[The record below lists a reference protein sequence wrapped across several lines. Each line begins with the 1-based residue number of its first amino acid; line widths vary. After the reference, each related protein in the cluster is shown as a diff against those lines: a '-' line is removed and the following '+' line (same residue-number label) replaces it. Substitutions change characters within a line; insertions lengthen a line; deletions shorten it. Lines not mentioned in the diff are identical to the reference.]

1 MDSPDHPR
9 PGATPRIATVA
20 LGVVIVV
27 LLTGAM
33 AAAATRA
40 PLKARSTVHTA
51 TPSSVKEAPPPA
63 GETPIVTVAPSVSV
77 TTASPA
83 PATTAP
89 PVVAPTPP
97 STLDSPPRAAGY
109 ANLTDWLNAHMPVL
123 QRVLVD
129 LSSVR
134 SATATYSMS
143 AVIAA
148 CTTLSSDLDDLAAVG
163 DAPDEI
169 LAGYNRQMVT
179 YDRLAARACMAGDLV
194 SAAHYTSQGSDA
206 SAAATARL
214 NELIGRP
221 A

>member
-40 PLKARSTVHTA
+40 PLKARSTVDTA

-63 GETPIVTVAPSVSV
+63 GETRIVTVAPSVSV

-97 STLDSPPRAAGY
+97 STQDSPPRAAGY

-134 SATATYSMS
+134 SATATYS
-143 AVIAA
+143 
-148 CTTLSSDLDDLAAVG
+148 
-163 DAPDEI
+163 
-169 LAGYNRQMVT
+169 R
-179 YDRLAARACMAGDLV
+179 DLV